1 MAAALGLLLVH
12 RQALAQTLAGGAPPG
27 PNIPAQAFPPMCSI
41 APQLSESFPRST
53 VLTVSDGTHPR
64 CVSVIIPGDGT
75 GTTDALPMPVLFEFH
90 GAGGNAR
97 NYGHGADATQ
107 TSWAQLAAA
116 HSFVVA
122 GGEALQWSDGGS
134 APGPPSPGKVPA
146 ECKSCFED
154 AGCGARADCTVCC
167 QENQGR
173 CSQHCM
179 PSHTPFPDAE
189 AAVCHSGGGGAGS
202 GGGGGGRRMLQ
213 EGPPTGSCGNIAM
226 RAMGVTAECCDEPS
240 ESCANGMP
248 ATCNAGCAAVFVP
261 FFEECATD
269 LGPQAAQFQQVL
281 TLCGAGHAG
290 GKGGGGGGGGGVGG
304 GQSHWHG
311 GQWLIPEIQTD
322 ATGLVCNWSTNPE
335 LRYIDAVLTALEA
348 HDARLFD
355 LETLFF
361 TGCSMGSALTVWL
374 AQCMHERSPE
384 KVTAFGSQSTGLKV
398 CRNGTFCPFFDIK
411 MVILRRQA
419 RDKHRE
425 NSKKSA
431 VLFIGE
437 GRWHWSTPG

>member
-226 RAMGVTAECCDEPS
+226 RAMGVTRNAAMSRASPAPTACQRRATLAVRPS
-240 ESCANGMP
+240 LSP
-248 ATCNAGCAAVFVP
+248 SSRNAPQTSGRRRRSSSRSSRCAAQ
-261 FFEECATD
+261 
-269 LGPQAAQFQQVL
+269 G
-281 TLCGAGHAG
+281 
-290 GKGGGGGGGGGVGG
+290 
-304 GQSHWHG
+304 
-311 GQWLIPEIQTD
+311 
-322 ATGLVCNWSTNPE
+322 
-335 LRYIDAVLTALEA
+335 
-348 HDARLFD
+348 
-355 LETLFF
+355 
-361 TGCSMGSALTVWL
+361 
-374 AQCMHERSPE
+374 
-384 KVTAFGSQSTGLKV
+384 
-398 CRNGTFCPFFDIK
+398 
-411 MVILRRQA
+411 
-419 RDKHRE
+419 
-425 NSKKSA
+425 
-431 VLFIGE
+431 
-437 GRWHWSTPG
+437 TPGVKAAEAAAAAALAVGSHTGTAASG